1 MKKALFLTAI
11 CAALTACGGGSGGSN
26 GGSDP
31 APSPT
36 PTPTPTNVSCTL
48 PSDALTT
55 YKGPTIFGSAGTWT
69 VTAGSN
75 NSLNIA
81 STLGTSSFSVSPT
94 SNGCTYTNTVGSNKV
109 AATFNENGIIATT
122 AIING
127 VSQPALAVANPVSAV
142 NSTTFGQIQG
152 AYLMTSYEQ
161 NGGTPHSFYRKLT
174 VDSISGNTISGTI
187 QWMVNGSWTLK
198 HNIQLIANSQTG
210 ALNVL
215 VEDDLNPGIFTPEGI
230 SAYFKPVGS
239 ETILVLGVNNF
250 NPNNSNYGIWVGTN
264 NPVTSLASGI
274 YVDNGIDG
282 SSINQSST
290 DSWISVTSNTIGGGT
305 NTYTISPNVPTTNFF
320 GLADP
325 GQTVPTV
332 GVASALGIMG
342 LADQYGPEPS
352 ERTGS
357 SAVFTFIVR
366 PKQTQQ

>member
-1 MKKALFLTAI
+1 MKKIFFLTVI
-11 CAALTACGGGSGGSN
+11 CAALTACGGGSGGDN
-26 GGSDP
+26 GSTP
-31 APSPT
+31 APTPT
-36 PTPTPTNVSCTL
+36 PTPTPTNVTCTL

-69 VTAGSN
+69 VTAGAN

-81 STLGTSSFSVSPT
+81 STLGTSSYTVSPT
-94 SNGCTYTNTVGSNKV
+94 SNGCTYTNTVGSNNV

-122 AIING
+122 AIVNN
-127 VSQPALAVANPVSAV
+127 VSQPALAVANPVSTV
-142 NSTTFGQIQG
+142 NSTTFTQIQG
-152 AYLMTSYEQ
+152 TYLMTSYEQ

-174 VDSISGNTISGTI
+174 IDSISGSTISGTI
-187 QWMVNGSWTLK
+187 QWMVNGSWTVK
-198 HNIQLIANSQTG
+198 HNIQIVEDSTTG
-210 ALNVL
+210 ALEML
-215 VEDDLNPGIFTPEGI
+215 VEDGSSFNHEGI
-230 SAYFKPVGS
+230 SAYFKTIGS
-239 ETILVLGVNNF
+239 ETILVIGVSDST
-250 NPNNSNYGIWVGTN
+250 NSNYGIWVGTN

-290 DSWISVTSNTIGGGT
+290 DSWVSVTSNTIGGGA

-342 LADQYGPEPS
+342 FADQYGPEPS
-352 ERTGS
+352 EQTGS
-357 SAVFTFIVR
+357 SATFTYIVR